1 MEMLPDINKS
11 KPIDDSNNEYEDN
24 KVKKIKL
31 SKDSDNDND
40 DITSVDKRPVHSKT
54 DLRKL
59 TLKM

>member
-40 DITSVDKRPVHSKT
+40 DITFVDKRPVHSKT

>member
-40 DITSVDKRPVHSKT
+40 DITFVDKRPVHSKI